1 VTTDDTQTT
10 RPPGTDDPEPAIYQ
24 SKTKAGDQAWMV
36 TSYAAIRAL
45 LPDARL
51 GRSHPDPDKA
61 SRYSRAAI
69 SGRPRGDVNTERD
82 DHTRM
87 RQALAPAFSAV
98 RMARLRRRIGDL
110 TNGLLDDL
118 DRSGPPAD
126 LHELVSSPLPSL
138 VMCELLGVPFDDRA
152 DFRSWS
158 EQSADM
164 SDAGRAETGLRQL
177 REYMRDLIAR
187 KRADLGEDVVSDLL
201 RAVDGGGFAE
211 EEIIGL
217 SADLLFAG
225 NETTVTAIDRGV
237 LLLLGNPAQRDLM
250 LSDPAALGSA
260 AVEEVLRMF
269 GVRDPGGAGGVPRYA
284 NTTFAFEGVTIERGD
299 LVVLRTTFGNY
310 DDAVY
315 ADPERFD
322 MRRDAHPHLT
332 FGHGPYFCLGA
343 SLARL
348 ELEIAFTRLFGRFPT
363 LALAVPPERIRERV
377 NLLTGGIAELPVT
390 W

>member
-1 VTTDDTQTT
+1 VTTEDTQTGTPSRTDDT
-10 RPPGTDDPEPAIYQ
+10 EPAIHR
-24 SKTKAGDQAWMV
+24 SRTKAGDQAWMV

-51 GRSHPDPDKA
+51 GRSHPDPDRA

-69 SGRPRGDVNTERD
+69 SGRPRGDANTERD
-82 DHTRM
+82 DHARM

-98 RMARLRRRIGDL
+98 RMARLRRRIAEL
-110 TNGLLDDL
+110 TDGLLDDL
-118 DRSGPPAD
+118 QRSGPPAD
-126 LHELVSSPLPSL
+126 LHEIVSSPLPSL
-138 VMCELLGVPFDDRA
+138 VMCELLGVPFADRA
-152 DFRSWS
+152 AFRSWS

-164 SDAGRAETGLRQL
+164 SDAARAETGLRRL

-187 KRADLGEDVVSDLL
+187 KRTELGEDVVSDLL
-201 RAVDGGGFAE
+201 RAADGGGFSE

-225 NETTVTAIDRGV
+225 NETTVTAIDRGI
-237 LLLLGNPAQRDLM
+237 LLLLGNPGERDL
-250 LSDPAALGSA
+250 LLADPAACGSP

-284 NTTFAFEGVTIERGD
+284 NTSFDFEGVTIERGD

-310 DDAVY
+310 DEAVFADA
-315 ADPERFD
+315 ERFD
-322 MRRDAHPHLT
+322 VRREPHPHLT

-348 ELEIAFTRLFGRFPT
+348 ELQLVFTRLFERFPK